1 MTEPKPTVAPIYVR
15 ALTRLL
21 DKEQPDGLYLLF
33 SVEMWERF
41 SYYGMRALL
50 VLYLTATV
58 GGLGWSKEDAANLY
72 GNYTAL
78 VYLTPLIGGYLADR
92 FIGIHRSM
100 VIGATLITLGHFT
113 LALPSEK
120 AFFIGLA
127 LIIIGT
133 GFFKSNVSTM
143 VGQLYSEND
152 RRRDSGFT
160 VFYMGINMGAFI
172 GQIVCG
178 SLAEDPRLGWHY
190 GFGAAGVGMT
200 LGLIAY
206 LRNKRNVLGT
216 IGERPAERAKRT
228 TDGQLPATAPLS
240 REEKHHVAAIFI
252 LLFFNVFF
260 WLAFEQAG
268 SSMNFFANERTD
280 RLVLGYTIP
289 APWFQSINPL
299 VIILFAPIFARLWGW
314 LAKKNREPSTP
325 VKMATAL
332 WLLGFGFVFMVLGA
346 SNSDGGLQVSPLWL
360 IAAYTFQTF
369 GELCLSPVG
378 LSMVTKLAPLRF
390 ASLLMGSWFLSSAI
404 AHKLGGTIAAA
415 VERIERGE
423 VFHLLGGQADFFL
436 IFVVTSG
443 VGGALL
449 FAVSPIVKKLMHG
462 RA

>member
-1 MTEPKPTVAPIYVR
+1 MTETKPIVAPIYVR
-15 ALTRLL
+15 ALKRMLG
-21 DKEQPDGLYLLF
+21 KEQPDGLYLLF

-50 VLYLTATV
+50 VLYLV
-58 GGLGWSKEDAANLY
+58 GSLGWNKERAYNLY
-72 GNYTAL
+72 GNYTML

-92 FIGIHRSM
+92 FIGTHRSM
-100 VIGATLITLGHFT
+100 VIGAALITIGHFT
-113 LALPSEK
+113 LALPSEN
-120 AFFIGLA
+120 AFFIGLG

-152 RRRDSGFT
+152 RRRDAGFT

-200 LGLIAY
+200 LGLLAY
-206 LRNKRNVLGT
+206 LRNKRNVLGD
-216 IGERPAERAKRT
+216 IGERPSGRAKRN
-228 TDGQLPATAPLS
+228 TDGTQPTATPLS
-240 REEKHHVAAIFI
+240 REERHGVAAIFI
-252 LLFFNVFF
+252 LLVFNVFF

-268 SSMNFFANERTD
+268 STMNSFASERTD
-280 RLVLGYTIP
+280 RVVLGYTVP
-289 APWFQSINPL
+289 AAWFQSINPL
-299 VIILFAPIFARLWGW
+299 VIILFAPVFARLWSW
-314 LAKKNREPSTP
+314 LSKKGLEPSTP
-325 VKMATAL
+325 VKMALAL
-332 WLLGFGFVFMVLGA
+332 CLLGLGFVFMIFAA
-346 SNSDGGLQVSPLWL
+346 SNSDGGLKVSPLWL
-360 IAAYTFQTF
+360 IAAYSFHTF

-404 AHKLGGTIAAA
+404 AHKLGGTIAAS

-443 VGGALL
+443 VGGVLL
-449 FAVSPIVKKLMHG
+449 FAMSPIVKKLMHG

>member
-1 MTEPKPTVAPIYVR
+1 MTETKAAPFYVR
-15 ALTRLL
+15 ALKRLL

-50 VLYLTATV
+50 VLYLV
-58 GGLGWSKEDAANLY
+58 GSLGWSKERAADLY
-72 GNYTAL
+72 GNYTML

-92 FIGIHRSM
+92 FIGTHRSM
-100 VIGATLITLGHFT
+100 VIGAVLITLGHFT
-113 LALPSEK
+113 LALPGVN
-120 AFFIGLA
+120 AFFIGIG

-143 VGQLYSEND
+143 VGQLYTEND
-152 RRRDSGFT
+152 RRRDAGFT

-206 LRNKRNVLGT
+206 LRNKRNVLGD
-216 IGERPAERAKRT
+216 IGERPT
-228 TDGQLPATAPLS
+228 GQTRQKTSETENKGAPLS
-240 REEKHHVAAIFI
+240 QIEQHGVAAIFI

-268 SSMNFFANERTD
+268 SSMNFFASERTD
-280 RLVLGYTIP
+280 RLVLGYSVP
-289 APWFQSINPL
+289 AAWFQSINPL
-299 VIILFAPIFARLWGW
+299 VIIVFAPVFARLWGY
-314 LAKKNREPSTP
+314 LARKQLEPSTP
-325 VKMATAL
+325 VKMAMAL
-332 WLLGFGFVFMVLGA
+332 CLLGLGFVFMVFA
-346 SNSDGGLQVSPLWL
+346 ARASDGGVKVSPLWL
-360 IAAYTFQTF
+360 IAAYTCHTF

-378 LSMVTKLAPLRF
+378 LSMVTKLAPVRI

-404 AHKLGGTIAAA
+404 AHKIGGTIAAS

-423 VFHLLGGQADFFL
+423 VFKLLGGQADFFL
-436 IFVVTSG
+436 IFVVTSV
-443 VGGALL
+443 VGGLLL
-449 FAVSPIVKKLMHG
+449 FAMSPIVKKLMHG